1 MLPAKPN
8 KTSKQTKAKSVK
20 GLKEEIVARVVHT
33 RGTVHAQHN
42 EAQIAKGK
50 LKLGD
55 SGASGHA
62 ISSSK
67 LKLPLHSQEN

>member
-20 GLKEEIVARVVHT
+20 SLKEEIVARVVHT
-33 RGTVHAQHN
+33 RGTVHVQHN

-50 LKLGD
+50 PLGD

-67 LKLPLHSQEN
+67 LKLPLHSQENS

>member
-33 RGTVHAQHN
+33 HGTVHEQHS

-50 LKLGD
+50 PLGARVPLAMP
-55 SGASGHA
+55 SV
-62 ISSSK
+62 
-67 LKLPLHSQEN
+67 LPN